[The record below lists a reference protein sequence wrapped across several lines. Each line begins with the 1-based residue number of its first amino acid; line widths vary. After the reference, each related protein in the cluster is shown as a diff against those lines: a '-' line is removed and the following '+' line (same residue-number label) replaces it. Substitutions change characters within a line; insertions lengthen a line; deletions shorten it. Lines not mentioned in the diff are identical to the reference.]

1 MQRPWSLLA
10 PLLLAAA
17 LSGGDA
23 RAADTTLALG
33 DVGVPPESSG
43 VDRATLKTTAEGELR
58 GVDASRLRK
67 RRRVVVSVAVIGA
80 SHEPFACTINA
91 VLHDG
96 KTGAMIAI
104 IEGRARA
111 EGDATPELRTRVLR
125 AALRSA
131 VSQIPTALAGN

>member
-1 MQRPWSLLA
+1 MARPWSILA

-23 RAADTTLALG
+23 RGADTTLALG
-33 DVGVPPESSG
+33 DVGTPPESSG
-43 VDRATLKTTAEGELR
+43 VDRATLKTAAEGELR

-67 RRRVVVSVAVIGA
+67 RRKVTVSVAVIG
-80 SHEPFACTINA
+80 SSNEPFGCTVNA
-91 VLHDG
+91 VLHDS

-111 EGDATPELRTRVLR
+111 EGNPTVELRNNVLR
-125 AALRSA
+125 AAVRSA
-131 VSQIPTALAGN
+131 VSQIPLALAGN